1 MKVTKE
7 SGYLQ
12 QSDGS
17 YSDLEIFKF
26 ETSTPLSSH
35 EIELHHNLSNG
46 EWTGQEIGP
55 DGWRDLD
62 NEEVQEYLRY
72 LGAPRVKG

>member
-1 MKVTKE
+1 MKVMKE
-7 SGYLQ
+7 RGFLR

-17 YSDLEIFKF
+17 CSDLEIFKF
-26 ETSTPLSSH
+26 GTSTPVSSH

-55 DGWRDLD
+55 DGWRNLD

-72 LGAPRVKG
+72 LGAPRVRG

>member
-26 ETSTPLSSH
+26 ETSAPLSSH

>member
-17 YSDLEIFKF
+17 YLDSEIFKF
-26 ETSTPLSSH
+26 ETSTP
-35 EIELHHNLSNG
+35 IELRHNLSNG

>member
-17 YSDLEIFKF
+17 YSDLEIFTF
-26 ETSTPLSSH
+26 ENSTPISSH
-35 EIELHHNLSNG
+35 VIELHHDLSTG
-46 EWTGQEIGP
+46 EWTGQEISP

-72 LGAPRVKG
+72 LGAPRVRG